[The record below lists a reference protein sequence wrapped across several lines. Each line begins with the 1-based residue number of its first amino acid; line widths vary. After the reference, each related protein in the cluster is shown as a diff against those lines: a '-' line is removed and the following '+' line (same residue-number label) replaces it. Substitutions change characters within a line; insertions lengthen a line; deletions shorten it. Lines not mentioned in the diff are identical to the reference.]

1 MGNAYAPLA
10 ANGTSNSTKAVHTI
24 TNLKRWS
31 CGDNETLPPIGQIRT
46 IHVYDFDNTL
56 FASPLPNR
64 QVWDGT
70 SLGQLM
76 AEDKFAN
83 GGWWH
88 DPTFLSATG
97 GGVEEEEPRA
107 WSGWWNEQI
116 ASLCELSMQQKDA
129 FSVLLTGRGEGKF
142 ADLIKRM
149 VKSKGLS
156 FDMICLKPQVTPSNR
171 RFPDTM
177 AFKQELLREI
187 MFTYHE
193 AEEIRIYEDRPPH
206 VGEFRRWLQQLNDDL
221 ASNPNPRRKPLNWE
235 VVEVAMEATN
245 LDPVKE
251 VSEVQ
256 RIINEHNLLFKAGK
270 LDRRAQALQ
279 IKSVVFNT
287 GYLLKATDT
296 KKLIEEFIPAE
307 VRSMRGIKIH
317 ADAIPIAM
325 ASAPHHILNVVG
337 GIGNKVRFNIT
348 AQGQLEDRL
357 WAVRV
362 EPTNPREKI
371 HTLNHPPSI
380 VLALKDARTKDVNS
394 ISKWTSI
401 PPHQSLQIETTVGEK
416 AMLSIIP
423 EGPSPPQH
431 GRNKRPR
438 NDNHEQDYIN
448 LGNSG
453 AQGNSH
459 HRGGGGISSGYRGGN
474 QGRGRG
480 RDSRGRGKGGQG
492 RGGGNG
498 RGGRGGGRENYRGG
512 GGGGGGYTDYD
523 AGGGRNQP
531 TGTDFFNAY

>member
-1 MGNAYAPLA
+1 MKTRPNMGNSYAPLA
-10 ANGTSNSTKAVHTI
+10 NSPSSGTPKTVNTI
-24 TNLKRWS
+24 TNLRRWS
-31 CGDNETLPPIGQIRT
+31 CSDNDQLPPTTQIKT

-64 QVWDGT
+64 QVWDGA

-97 GGVEEEEPRA
+97 EGVEREEPRA
-107 WSGWWNEQI
+107 WSGWWNEQV
-116 ASLCELSMQQKDA
+116 ANLCELSMQQKDA
-129 FSVLLTGRGEGKF
+129 LSILLTGRGENKF

-149 VKSKGLS
+149 VKSRGLA
-156 FDMICLKPQVTPSNR
+156 FHMICLKPQVTPNNR
-171 RFPDTM
+171 RVVDTM
-177 AFKQELLREI
+177 SFKQELLRDVI
-187 MFTYHE
+187 FTYNE

-206 VGEFRRWLQQLNDDL
+206 VGEFRRWLQELNENL
-221 ASNPNPRRKPLNWE
+221 ASNPNARRKPIQFE

-256 RIINEHNLLFKAGK
+256 RIINEHNLLYKAGK
-270 LDRRAQALQ
+270 LDRRAQPLQ

-287 GYLLKATDT
+287 GYLLKAADT
-296 KKLIEEFIPAE
+296 KKLIEEFIPPE

-325 ASAPHHILNVVG
+325 ASAPNHILNAVG

-394 ISKWTSI
+394 IQKWTAI
-401 PPHQSLQIETTVGEK
+401 PPHQCLQIETMVGEK
-416 AMLSIIP
+416 TMLSIVPEIP
-423 EGPSPPQH
+423 TPQH
-431 GRNKRPR
+431 RQKRPR
-438 NDNHEQDYIN
+438 DDHREHDIGV
-448 LGNSG
+448 GNVSS
-453 AQGNSH
+453 QTNV
-459 HRGGGGISSGYRGGN
+459 RGGGLSSSYRGGN

-480 RDSRGRGKGGQG
+480 RDRSDRGRGNKPGRGNGRAG
-492 RGGGNG
+492 RGGS
-498 RGGRGGGRENYRGG
+498 YRSGAA
-512 GGGGGGYTDYD
+512 GYTDYD
-523 AGGGRNQP
+523 AGGGRRDQA
-531 TGTDFFNAY
+531 GSDFFNAY